1 MQQSYAKSPPP
12 GTGEADVKANILIML
27 DKSGSMG
34 RAQSTPDLRLPTDV
48 AVNSAGLVHVVDWY
62 DNAIK
67 IFSATG
73 KLLHTNRKRWGRN
86 YIYAATKIVIDKY
99 DNYWVLN
106 RQGQELFKYNSSHNL
121 ECVYTY
127 NMDGYTYNYMA
138 HTMATDSKGRIFIR
152 KYSYPHIIVVNN
164 DCSAAGAIN
173 AQGGSTIG
181 INNSDEIFITSYSSD
196 SLRRITDYDNKLS
209 SLPSSGKPQSEW
221 LVRNTEYTLVIGD
234 ITGRP
239 RNCSSGKVRG
249 LLDMEFTDDG
259 SMYGLDYYCNRMVKI
274 TGPTGMTPH
283 KQYPQSEGGGV
294 GYHGI
299 WTVEATFGSRGS
311 GNNQWDYSYGIG
323 SRGNDLYVADSDN
336 QRVLK
341 YNASTNFATYDTKIG
356 TSFSSMDMAKRVI
369 KAIMR
374 DSSITDGANFGLM
387 EWSCNYKVRVNVS
400 DTGAQEILADID
412 NITTGGGTCL
422 GKAMQHAENY
432 FKGSNSPIDPNVSC
446 ENTYIIVISDG
457 VWVQNPNPDTVAAR
471 LLNGR
476 DNIKTYAVG
485 FLNYGNKSNYQSL
498 AIAGGTKTPLYA
510 DDEDALL
517 QKLKDTLTQV
527 VASNQTYTAPM
538 ITSDLSKG
546 DFIYQSLFNYK
557 TSSQWEGHLNKYNL
571 KADGSIG
578 SLIWDAGARLN
589 SKSASSRKI
598 WTVGEGYPSGLNN
611 FTTSNLSHLKSEL
624 YYRVTEGSDSDATKL
639 INYVRGVDVYDEDKD
654 GNATEERWKLGDIY
668 HSELALISAP
678 NATHTSSNTFTEA
691 HYRQNN
697 NYSGFKNANSHRSS
711 IILAGANDGMLHAFD
726 TLSGKELWAF
736 IPPSLIQKLRTVVS
750 SKANSTNPIF
760 GVDGSPVV
768 KDIYYKNKWRTVAL
782 TGLGKGGNS
791 YFALDVTDVN
801 QPAHLFTIMNDPNF
815 KEVSYWDASG
825 DKTVYSYNNTFFPN
839 DVYDFSKLGEAWS
852 TPRIMRM
859 KIANK
864 DKWVAVFGAGFNN
877 AVSPEYGS
885 AVFIID
891 MEDGG
896 KIIKQ
901 IDVADKSGNSIV
913 NSVPV
918 GIIPIIA
925 DGSRLAN
932 YHGAMAY
939 FADYEGKLW
948 KLNLSDQGT
957 LYDIQQLFDAES
969 TSANGRRVMKDVVAS
984 IDTNNTLWF
993 YFGTGD
999 LQQLQ
1004 KVSPSIANR
1013 LYGLKDTD
1021 FPNFN
1026 SGATAFSVNQC
1037 SDVTSKSAS
1046 CPTDSE
1052 KGWYIN
1058 LKDNEKT
1065 TARATVSNRTVYF
1078 SRYIPNN
1085 ANPCV
1090 PGNASITSL
1099 EYRCGNVEQD
1109 ISLGGG
1115 VATEAVI
1122 FNDKIYVGLSGAT
1135 DSTGS
1140 SSSGT
1145 PTSGTTTLEEGWTK
1159 TGNLIVGTASADPPG
1174 SGGGQIT
1181 IESWREIF

>member
-1 MQQSYAKSPPP
+1 MNQSYAKSPPP

-34 RAQSTPDLRLPTDV
+34 WSQTKPNLPCPVDV
-48 AVNSAGLVHVVDWY
+48 AVNSAGLVHVVDWC
-62 DNAIK
+62 DKAVK
-67 IFSATG
+67 VFSATG
-73 KLLHTNRKRWGRN
+73 TLLHTNNTRYGSN
-86 YIYAATKIVIDKY
+86 YIYQPTKIVIDRY
-99 DNYWVLN
+99 DNYWLLN
-106 RQGQELFKYNSSHNL
+106 RQGQELFKYDSNHNL
-121 ECVYTY
+121 ACIYTY
-127 NMDGYTYNYMA
+127 NISGGTYNYMA
-138 HTMATDSKGRIFIR
+138 HGMATDSKGRIFIK
-152 KYSYPHIIVVNN
+152 KYTGPHITVVNN
-164 DCSAAGAIN
+164 DCSVAGAIET
-173 AQGGSTIG
+173 QGGSTIG
-181 INNSDEIFITSYSSD
+181 INSSDEIFLVSYHSNN
-196 SLRRITDYDNKLS
+196 LRRITDYDRFS
-209 SLPSSGKPQSEW
+209 SFPGSGKPQSEW
-221 LVRNTEYTLVIGD
+221 IVKDVTYVKGD
-234 ITGRP
+234 IP
-239 RNCSSGKVRG
+239 SSGSCGSGKIRG
-249 LLDMEFTDDG
+249 FLDMEFTDDG
-259 SMYGLDYYCNRMVKI
+259 SLYGLDYLCNKMVKVS
-274 TGPTGMTPH
+274 GPTGITLWS
-283 KQYPQSEGGGV
+283 QGGGL
-294 GYHGI
+294 GYNGT
-299 WTVEATFGSRGS
+299 WTVEGTFGSRGS
-311 GNNQWDYSYGIG
+311 GNNQWDDGYGIG
-323 SRGNDLYVADSDN
+323 SFGNDLYVADAQN
-336 QRVLK
+336 ARVLK
-341 YNASTNFATYDTKIG
+341 YNTSTNFATYDTVIG
-356 TSFSSMDMAKRVI
+356 PSFSSMDMAKRVI
-369 KAIMR
+369 KAVMR

-387 EWSCNYKVRVNVS
+387 EWSCDYKIRVNVS

-422 GKAMQHAENY
+422 GKAMQHAEKY
-432 FKGSNSPIDPNVSC
+432 LGGSNSPIDPNVSC

-457 VWVQNPNPDTVAAR
+457 VWQKNPNPDTVATR

-557 TSSQWEGHLNKYNL
+557 SSSQWEGHLNKYNL

-578 SLIWDAGARLN
+578 SLIWDAGAHLN
-589 SKSASSRKI
+589 SYDASSRKI
-598 WTVGEGYPSGLNN
+598 WTVGESYPSGLNN

-639 INYVRGVDVYDEDKD
+639 INYVRGVDAYDEDKD
-654 GNATEERWKLGDIY
+654 GNATEGRWKLGDIY

-678 NATHTSSNTFTEA
+678 NANHTSSNTFTEA

-711 IILAGANDGMLHAFD
+711 IILAGANDGMLHAFN
-726 TLSGKELWAF
+726 TLTGKELWAF

-791 YFALDVTDVN
+791 YFALDVTNVN
-801 QPAHLFTIMNDPNF
+801 QPEHLFTIMNDPNF

-825 DKTVYSYNNTFFPN
+825 DKTVYSYSNTFFPN

-859 KIANK
+859 KIDNK

-901 IDVADKSGNSIV
+901 IDVADKSGNSII

-918 GIIPIIA
+918 GIIPITA
-925 DGSRLAN
+925 DGSPLAN

-948 KLNLSDQGT
+948 KLNLTDQGT

-969 TSANGRRVMKDVVAS
+969 TGANGRRVMKDVVAS

-993 YFGTGD
+993 YFGTGNQ
-999 LQQLQ
+999 QQLQ
-1004 KVSPSIANR
+1004 KVSPSIVNR

-1026 SGATAFSVNQC
+1026 SSATAFSVDQC

-1065 TARATVSNRTVYF
+1065 TARATVSNRIVYF
-1078 SRYIPNN
+1078 SKYIPNDT
-1085 ANPCV
+1085 NPCLA
-1090 PGNASITSL
+1090 GSASLASHG
-1099 EYRCGNVEQD
+1099 YKCGNVEQD

-1122 FNDKIYVGLSGAT
+1122 YKDKVYVGLSGST
-1135 DSTGS
+1135 NSTNSTGS

-1145 PTSGTTTLEEGWTK
+1145 PTSDTTTIEEGWSK
-1159 TGNLIVGTASADPPG
+1159 TGNLVVGTVPASQG
-1174 SGGGQIT
+1174 VSVGGQIT

>member
-1 MQQSYAKSPPP
+1 
-12 GTGEADVKANILIML
+12 
-27 DKSGSMG
+27 
-34 RAQSTPDLRLPTDV
+34 
-48 AVNSAGLVHVVDWY
+48 
-62 DNAIK
+62 
-67 IFSATG
+67 
-73 KLLHTNRKRWGRN
+73 
-86 YIYAATKIVIDKY
+86 
-99 DNYWVLN
+99 
-106 RQGQELFKYNSSHNL
+106 
-121 ECVYTY
+121 
-127 NMDGYTYNYMA
+127 
-138 HTMATDSKGRIFIR
+138 
-152 KYSYPHIIVVNN
+152 
-164 DCSAAGAIN
+164 
-173 AQGGSTIG
+173 
-181 INNSDEIFITSYSSD
+181 
-196 SLRRITDYDNKLS
+196 
-209 SLPSSGKPQSEW
+209 
-221 LVRNTEYTLVIGD
+221 
-234 ITGRP
+234 
-239 RNCSSGKVRG
+239 
-249 LLDMEFTDDG
+249 MEFTDDG

-356 TSFSSMDMAKRVI
+356 TSFTSMDMAKRVI

-578 SLIWDAGARLN
+578 SLVWDAGAQLN
-589 SKSASSRKI
+589 SNSASSRQI
-598 WTVGEGYPSGLNN
+598 WTVGDSYPSGLNN
-611 FTTSNLSHLKSEL
+611 FTASNLNYLKSEL
-624 YYRVTEGSDSDATKL
+624 YYRVTEGSDTDATKL
-639 INYVRGVDVYDEDKD
+639 INYVRGVDAYDEDKD
-654 GNATEERWKLGDIY
+654 GNATEGRWKLGDIY

-678 NATHTSSNTFTEA
+678 NATDESSNTFTEA

-697 NYSGFKNANSHRSS
+697 NYSGFKNANSSRSS
-711 IILAGANDGMLHAFD
+711 IILAGANDGMLHAFNAS
-726 TLSGKELWAF
+726 SGKELWAF

-768 KDIYYKNKWRTVAL
+768 KDIYYDSKWRTVAL

-815 KEVSYWDASG
+815 NEVSYWDASG
-825 DKTVYSYNNTFFPN
+825 DKTVYSYTSTSFSN
-839 DVYDFSKLGEAWS
+839 DDYDFSKLGEAWS

-859 KIANK
+859 KIDSK

-896 KIIKQ
+896 KVLKQ
-901 IDVADKSGNSIV
+901 IDVADKSGNSII

-925 DGSRLAN
+925 DGSPLAN

-957 LYDIQQLFDAES
+957 LYDMQQLFDAES
-969 TSANGRRVMKDVVAS
+969 TGANGRRVMKDVVAS
-984 IDTNNTLWF
+984 IDTDNTLWF
-993 YFGTGD
+993 YYGTGD
-999 LQQLQ
+999 QQQLQ

-1021 FPNFN
+1021 FPNYN
-1026 SGATAFSVNQC
+1026 SSATAFSVSQC
-1037 SDVTSKSAS
+1037 RDVTSKSAN

-1052 KGWYIN
+1052 KGWYID

-1065 TARATVSNRTVYF
+1065 TARASVSNRTIYF
-1078 SRYIPNN
+1078 SRYIPND

-1090 PGNASITSL
+1090 AGNASITSHD
-1099 EYRCGNVEQD
+1099 YRCGNVLQD

-1122 FNDKIYVGLSGAT
+1122 FKGKIYVGLSGT
-1135 DSTGS
+1135 TNSTGS

-1145 PTSGTTTLEEGWTK
+1145 PTSDTITLEEGWSQ
-1159 TGNLIVGTASADPPG
+1159 TGNLIVGTAPAGRG

-1181 IESWREIF
+1181 IESWRHVF